1 MATEVVVVVWW
12 WWCVCGEREERS
24 GGGRGE
30 GKLGG
35 RRAWGPVEC
44 SPCRVSRSKASSVAF
59 VVSKRWSKLGRLHE
73 LTPDD
78 REAWANAAL
87 TAVGTAG
94 CRRLRSDKKE
104 ERGGGTAAGAA
115 AACGNVV
122 VGVCGPGSWQGPL
135 WNRRRTRLSGA
146 SRGQAIPLWRDF

>member
-1 MATEVVVVVWW
+1 MDGPLSGVGWGGGEEEEGGEGEG
-12 WWCVCGEREERS
+12 WWCVVCGVC
-24 GGGRGE
+24 GGRE
-30 GKLGG
+30 H
-35 RRAWGPVEC
+35 
-44 SPCRVSRSKASSVAF
+44 SPCRVSRSKASGVAF

-94 CRRLRSDKKE
+94 CRRLGSDKKE
-104 ERGGGTAAGAA
+104 ERGGGTAADAA

-146 SRGQAIPLWRDF
+146 SR